1 MRESAAWL
9 HRIDAPIVLLSP
21 TADGAPRPRK
31 MRRSMAW
38 LMNAWKAGALLSCA
52 TGAVPPRAAGEGEL
66 KVLLLLRGS
75 MLPEYDAKKGA
86 CK

>member
-1 MRESAAWL
+1 
-9 HRIDAPIVLLSP
+9 
-21 TADGAPRPRK
+21 
-31 MRRSMAW
+31 MAW

-66 KVLLLLRGS
+66 KVLLLLRGN